1 MKTSLDHLPEYKQ
14 LEIKRAVEIILGEA
28 KVDMI
33 ILFGS
38 YARGDWVEDFQPDG
52 LNMHEY
58 KSDLDLMLV
67 VKNEKLVDKIEKL
80 HSIEI
85 ELDRKVKTPASLLV
99 EDITFLNQRIKEGQY
114 FYADIFK
121 EGILLHDSGKLKLES
136 PQQLNFKQRK
146 NLAVDDF
153 EYWFNSANEYF
164 RQYTHAIADE
174 SHNVAAFNLHQVAE
188 RLISAL
194 LLVVVYYKPNTHDL
208 LKLYRKASAID
219 RGFSKIF
226 PQDTPEE
233 KQLFE
238 LLRKAYVDAR
248 YKKTYK
254 ITKEE
259 LLELQSRVDHIQALT
274 EEICKKTIESF
285 NLNSH

>member
-14 LEIKRAVEIILGEA
+14 LEIKRAVNIILSEA
-28 KVDMI
+28 KVDII

-38 YARGDWVEDFQPDG
+38 YARGDWVEDFKPDG

-85 ELDRKVKTPASLLV
+85 ELDKKVKTPASLIV
-99 EDITFLNQRIKEGQY
+99 EDIKFLNQRIREGQY
-114 FYADIFK
+114 FYSDVHK
-121 EGILLHDSGKLKLES
+121 EGILLYDSGKLKLDS
-136 PQQLNFKQRK
+136 PQQLHPKQRK
-146 NLAVDDF
+146 QLAIDDF
-153 EYWFNSANEYF
+153 EYWIGKAKEYF
-164 RQYTHAIADE
+164 KYYIFAFNEEDNNT
-174 SHNVAAFNLHQVAE
+174 AAFLLHQSVE
-188 RLISAL
+188 RFISAL

-208 LKLYRKASAID
+208 LKLYRKTCAID
-219 RGFSKIF
+219 QRFSKIF
-226 PQDTPEE
+226 PQDTEEE
-233 KQLFE
+233 KKLFE

-248 YKKTYK
+248 YKKTYT
-254 ITKEE
+254 ITQDE
-259 LLELQSRVDHIQALT
+259 LLNLQNRVKQIQTLT

-285 NLNSH
+285 ST

>member
-14 LEIKRAVEIILGEA
+14 QEIQRAVEIINSTV

-52 LNMHEY
+52 MNMHEY

-67 VKNEKLVDKIEKL
+67 VKNEKLVDKIEKM

-85 ELDRKVKTPASLLV
+85 DLDSKVKTPASLLV

-114 FYADIFK
+114 FYADIYK
-121 EGILLHDSGKLKLES
+121 EGILLYDSGKLKLES

-146 NLAVDDF
+146 NLAIDDF
-153 EYWFNSANEYF
+153 EYWFNSAKEYF
-164 RQYTHAIADE
+164 KQYNHAINDE
-174 SHNVAAFNLHQVAE
+174 SYNVAAFNLHQVAE

-194 LLVVVYYKPNTHDL
+194 LLVVVYYKPNTHNL

-219 RGFSKIF
+219 QRFSKVF
-226 PQDTPEE
+226 PQDSEEE
-233 KQLFE
+233 KRLFE

-248 YKKTYK
+248 YKKTYT
-254 ITKEE
+254 ITKDE
-259 LLELQSRVDHIQALT
+259 LLKLQKRVKQVQALT
-274 EEICKKTIESF
+274 EEICKKTIENFS
-285 NLNSH
+285 